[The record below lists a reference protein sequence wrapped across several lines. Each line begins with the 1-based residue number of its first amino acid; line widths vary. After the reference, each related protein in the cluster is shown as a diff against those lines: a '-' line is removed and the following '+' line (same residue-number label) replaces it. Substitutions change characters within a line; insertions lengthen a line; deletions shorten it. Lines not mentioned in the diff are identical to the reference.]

1 MAGAGPCAIGIRA
14 TGTDRATVCGH
25 AGKQREVTAMM
36 RTAQELRDSSMST
49 KILAPRLADFSVA
62 SVEKL
67 RFADTDLQGHITN
80 TVFAVCCQ
88 NARMELL
95 CDPQRVPIPPNTQ
108 FVIARLV
115 LEFRAEMHWP
125 GTVEIG
131 TRVERVGRSSAT
143 LAQALFVRER
153 CVAVAE
159 SVVALVNTTYRR
171 PAHLPLETV
180 EALRAL
186 ARNQWQEAPTLDHPP
201 AQVQRV
207 ASPHD
212 PPPATV
218 NHSSPIWGIPDSN
231 LKHDALAS
239 VKNPLPDQTGA

>member
-1 MAGAGPCAIGIRA
+1 
-14 TGTDRATVCGH
+14 
-25 AGKQREVTAMM
+25 
-36 RTAQELRDSSMST
+36 MSLDP
-49 KILAPRLADFSVA
+49 KLADFPVT

-67 RFADTDLQGHITN
+67 RYADTDLQGHITN

-95 CDPQRVPIPPNTQ
+95 CDPQRVPIPANTQ

-143 LAQALFVRER
+143 LAQGLFVRER

-159 SVVALVNTTYRR
+159 SVVALMDTASRR
-171 PAHLPLETV
+171 STCLPTETAV
-180 EALRAL
+180 ALRSFG
-186 ARNQWQEAPTLDHPP
+186 RTMFP
-201 AQVQRV
+201 
-207 ASPHD
+207 
-212 PPPATV
+212 
-218 NHSSPIWGIPDSN
+218 
-231 LKHDALAS
+231 
-239 VKNPLPDQTGA
+239 